1 MSLKDIIGHPKIK
14 AGWIIPVMISQVDAT
29 SVQRFFL
36 AEKVTHKLKGNT
48 HKMTIEVKNFND
60 LGVS

>member
-1 MSLKDIIGHPKIK
+1 
-14 AGWIIPVMISQVDAT
+14 
-29 SVQRFFL
+29 VQRFFL

-48 HKMTIEVKNFND
+48 HTMNIEVKNFND